1 MLLIRHGETDWNRVR
16 RVQGHVDIG
25 LNATGRA
32 QAWQLGAALAARDPI
47 AGIYTSDL
55 TRAVE
60 TARAVARATGAR
72 LTRVRALRERHFG
85 QFQGMSFVEADRR
98 FPEQAWHWRHR
109 TPDWSPPGGGESL
122 LAFRQRILA
131 AVATLGREHLGQQ
144 IAVVTHGGVLDVL
157 YRAATGLG
165 LQSPRTWQIGNAT
178 INRVLWTPARG
189 LSLVGWDD
197 AMHLTTGVLDEN
209 TAA

>member
-25 LNATGRA
+25 LNATGRT
-32 QAWQLGAALAARDPI
+32 QAWQLGAALAARDAI
-47 AGIYTSDL
+47 ARIYTSDL
-55 TRAVE
+55 ARARE
-60 TARAVARATGAR
+60 TARAVARATG
-72 LTRVRALRERHFG
+72 TSMTEVPALRERHFG
-85 QFQGMSFVEADRR
+85 QFQGMRFVEADQR

-122 LAFRQRILA
+122 VAFRQRILA
-131 AVATLGREHLGQQ
+131 AVDALGRQNTGRQ
-144 IAVVTHGGVLDVL
+144 IAVITHGGTLDVL

-178 INRVLWTPARG
+178 INRVLWTPEGG
-189 LSLVGWDD
+189 LKLVGWDD
-197 AMHLTTGVLDEN
+197 AMHLAPGVLDEN
-209 TAA
+209 AAA